1 MDVEQNLISVIIP
14 TRNGGPRFG
23 ELLAALRGQSRVPEE
38 ILVIDSGSGDETLDL
53 ARQHGARVISIAPR
67 DFDHGG
73 TRTLGARAAI
83 GDLLVYMTQDAVP
96 ADQESL
102 AHLLAPLADER
113 VAAAYGRQLPYPE
126 ASCFARHL
134 RAFNYPERS
143 VVRSFE
149 DRARYGFKTAFISNS
164 FAAYRRDRLA
174 EVGFFQEGLVFGE
187 DTFTVAKLLR
197 RGYCVAYAAEARVLH
212 SHNYTLAMDF
222 RRYFDIGVAHVRSRE
237 LLESFGSPTG
247 EGRRYV
253 AAELAFLLRE
263 KQYVRLPESLVRSAV
278 KLLSYHLGKRYI
290 MLPPGLARWCSLNR
304 GWWSGAHVK
313 GKE

>member
-1 MDVEQNLISVIIP
+1 MNMRQCLISVIIP

-23 ELLAALRGQSRVPEE
+23 ELLAALRGQRRLPDE
-38 ILVIDSGSGDETLDL
+38 ILVIDSGSGDETLNL
-53 ARQHGARVISIAPR
+53 ARRFGARIISIAPQ

-73 TRTLGARAAI
+73 TRTLGARSAS
-83 GDLLVYMTQDAVP
+83 GDLVVYLTQDAVP
-96 ADQESL
+96 ADPEAL
-102 AHLLAPLADER
+102 EHLLAPLADDR
-113 VAAAYGRQLPYPE
+113 VAAAYGRQLPHPD

-149 DRARYGFKTAFISNS
+149 DRASYGFKTAFISNS
-164 FAAYRRDRLA
+164 FAAYRRDLLA
-174 EVGFFQEGLVFGE
+174 EVGFFQERLVFGE

-212 SHNYTLAMDF
+212 SHNSTVGQDF

-253 AAELAFLLRE
+253 IAELAFLIRE
-263 KQYVRLPESLVRSAV
+263 NLYWRLPESMVRNAMKFV
-278 KLLSYHLGKRYI
+278 AYHLGKRYTV
-290 MLPPGLARWCSLNR
+290 LPMGLARWCSLNR
-304 GWWSGAHVK
+304 GWWTDSHLK
-313 GKE
+313 GR